1 LFRQRPF
8 LLYDTFTL
16 PARNTTR
23 APRQSPHPVV
33 LNQRLTSE
41 TANSSGM
48 RQNHEP
54 LEQRCAN
61 TAPLLLVRNGYR
73 YVGGIWDLFQP
84 EASHEA
90 QRLCFLPL
98 GVQRQGTKCDVIKSV
113 GTR

>member
-1 LFRQRPF
+1 
-8 LLYDTFTL
+8 
-16 PARNTTR
+16 
-23 APRQSPHPVV
+23 VV

-113 GTR
+113 GTRKEVQVALGQLGLRGEKAQTARVR